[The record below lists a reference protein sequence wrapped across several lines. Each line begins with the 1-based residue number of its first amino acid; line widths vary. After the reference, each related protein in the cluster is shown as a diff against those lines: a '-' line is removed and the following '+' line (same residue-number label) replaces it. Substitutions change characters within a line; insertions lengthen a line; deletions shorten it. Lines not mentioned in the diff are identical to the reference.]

1 MKKILLTVISALTLS
16 ATAMAQNATAI
27 AGEYSGKLYIQ
38 IGEPLTEES
47 EAIEGYE
54 VELTIGENDNAINFA
69 LYDFSLDELLL
80 GDIKLNNIGVES
92 KGNNVYTFQKN
103 PDVALTLAGGLI
115 EATASLNHE
124 NSYVDGDN
132 LVADINVMWTNAEV
146 PTPIYVKFV
155 GNKLANAV
163 DNTVDVTKIVGTYSG
178 DLFIQLGDPISDNTE
193 ALPNQKVE
201 LSAGAKK
208 GYINLALY
216 NFSLGELPLGDI
228 KLDNIRVIAGDANT
242 YFFDKNPTV
251 NLTLGEGATTI
262 EATASLNAET
272 SYIKN
277 GVLTADID
285 VMWLNTSDEPM
296 PIFVRFVSNGVT
308 GIENIVAAPAK
319 KGTYTLSGVRV
330 NSTNLP
336 AGIYIVDGKKVLV
349 K

>member
-27 AGEYSGKLYIQ
+27 AGDYSGKLIIS
-38 IGEPLTEES
+38 IGEPITEES
-47 EAIEGYE
+47 DVIEGYE
-54 VELTIGENDNAINFA
+54 VELTIGENDNAINLA
-69 LYDFSLDELLL
+69 LYDFALNNLML
-80 GDIKLNNIGVES
+80 GDIRLNNIGVES
-92 KGNNVYTFQKN
+92 KGNDVYHFQKN
-103 PDVALTLAGGLI
+103 PDVALILADGMI

-124 NSYVDGDN
+124 TSFVEGDS
-132 LVADINVMWTNAEV
+132 LVADINVMWTNADV

-163 DNTVDVTKIVGTYSG
+163 DNTADVTKIVGTYSG
-178 DLFIQLGDPISDNTE
+178 DLFIQPFEPISDDSE

-216 NFSLGELPLGDI
+216 NFALGELPLGDI
-228 KLDNIRVIAGDANT
+228 KLDNIRVIAGEANT

-272 SYIKN
+272 SYIKD

-285 VMWLNTSDEPM
+285 VMWINTGDVPV
-296 PIFVRFVSNGVT
+296 PIYVRFVSDGVT

-330 NSTNLP
+330 SSTNLP
-336 AGIYIVDGKKVLV
+336 AGIYIVNGKKVFV

>member
-69 LYDFSLDELLL
+69 LYNFSLDELLL

-178 DLFIQLGDPISDNTE
+178 DLFIQLGDPISDNSE

-208 GYINLALY
+208 GCINLALY

-228 KLDNIRVIAGDANT
+228 KLENIRVIAGDANT

-336 AGIYIVDGKKVLV
+336 AGIYVVDGKKVLV

>member
-69 LYDFSLDELLL
+69 LYDFSLEELLL

-208 GYINLALY
+208 GCINLALY

-228 KLDNIRVIAGDANT
+228 KLENIRVIAGDANT

-272 SYIKN
+272 SYIKD

-285 VMWLNTSDEPM
+285 VMWLNTGADPM
-296 PIFVRFVSNGVT
+296 PIFVRFVSDGVT
-308 GIENIVAAPAK
+308 GIENLVAAPAK

-336 AGIYIVDGKKVLV
+336 AGIYIVNGKKVLV

>member
-69 LYDFSLDELLL
+69 LYNFSLDELLL

-163 DNTVDVTKIVGTYSG
+163 DSTVDVTKIVGTYSG
-178 DLFIQLGDPISDNTE
+178 DLFIQLGDPISDNSE

-208 GYINLALY
+208 SCINLALY
-216 NFSLGELPLGDI
+216 NFSLGDLPLGDI

-272 SYIKN
+272 SYIKD

-285 VMWLNTSDEPM
+285 VMWLNTGADPM
-296 PIFVRFVSNGVT
+296 PIFVRFVSDGVT

-330 NSTNLP
+330 SSTNLP

>member
-69 LYDFSLDELLL
+69 LYNFSLEELLL

-178 DLFIQLGDPISDNTE
+178 DLFIQLGDPISDNSE

-208 GYINLALY
+208 GCINLALY

-228 KLDNIRVIAGDANT
+228 KLENIRVIAGDANT

-296 PIFVRFVSNGVT
+296 PIYVRFVSNGVT

-330 NSTNLP
+330 SSTNLP